1 MTFLDFPEDPENAQP
16 DNTKRPLYFFLVATL
31 GVGALASLFTAP
43 QIPTWYAGLNRPAIA
58 PPDWVF
64 APVWTTLYILMAVAA
79 WRVWKRTGTKSPE
92 MTAFALQLGL
102 NFAWCAIF
110 FGLHGI
116 GAALIEIAALDVA
129 ILITTILFF
138 RRDRLAGLL
147 FLPILAW
154 TGFATVLNYA
164 FWKLNG

>member
-1 MTFLDFPEDPENAQP
+1 MTFLDSPDDPKSAQP
-16 DNTKRPLYFFLVATL
+16 GDTKRPLYFFLIATL

-43 QIPTWYAGLNRPAIA
+43 QIPTWYAQLNRPAIA

-64 APVWTTLYILMAVAA
+64 APMWTTLYIVMAVAA

-92 MTAFALQLGL
+92 MVAFALQLIL
-102 NFAWCAIF
+102 NFTWCAIF

-154 TGFATVLNYA
+154 TGFATVLNHA

>member
-1 MTFLDFPEDPENAQP
+1 MSFLDSADDPKQ
-16 DNTKRPLYFFLVATL
+16 KQRRPLYLFLIATL

-58 PPDWVF
+58 PPNWVF
-64 APVWTTLYILMAVAA
+64 APAWTTLYILMAVAA

-92 MTAFALQLGL
+92 MIAFGVQLAL
-102 NFAWCAIF
+102 NFAWCVIF

-116 GAALIEIAALDVA
+116 GAALIEIAILDLGVLTAL
-129 ILITTILFF
+129 ILFF
-138 RRDRLAGLL
+138 RRDQLAGLL

-154 TGFATVLNYA
+154 TGFATVLTSA